1 MVFHTDRYCAV
12 SSERDFCLGVFDCV
26 SDDGGLG
33 VTPAL
38 GLVGNRPAIAAP
50 SIERLSTAQCLEKL
64 PVKGNVS
71 ECLRLDP

>member
-1 MVFHTDRYCAV
+1 
-12 SSERDFCLGVFDCV
+12 LGVLDCI

-50 SIERLSTAQCLEKL
+50 SIERLSTSQCLEKL

-71 ECLRLDP
+71 GRLRLYP